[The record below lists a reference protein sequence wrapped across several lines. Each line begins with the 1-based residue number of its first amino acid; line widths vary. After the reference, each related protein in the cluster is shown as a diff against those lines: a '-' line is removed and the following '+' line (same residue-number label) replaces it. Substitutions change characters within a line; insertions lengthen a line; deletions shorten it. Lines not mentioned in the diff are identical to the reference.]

1 MRLIILGSLIF
12 LAGLC
17 SEAQAWGFH
26 FTSITPP
33 ATYADG
39 TAMNPDV
46 ITWYNICVAPENQV
60 PTNITDCTL
69 HTILYTPP
77 ASLSES
83 GEISGRY
90 CVYGETV
97 VDANA
102 NHPVEIGTNL
112 SGYTLMTN
120 SGVPVCHTFQA
131 VTIPL
136 APSNM
141 EADPI

>member
-17 SEAQAWGFH
+17 SEAQAWGFRI
-26 FTSITPP
+26 TSVTPP

-39 TAMNPDV
+39 TAMNLDV
-46 ITWYNICVAPENQV
+46 ITWYNVCVAPENQT

-69 HTILYTPP
+69 HTILYAPP
-77 ASLSES
+77 ANLADP

-90 CVYGETV
+90 CVYAETV
-97 VDANA
+97 VNANA
-102 NHPVEIGTNL
+102 DHPVEIGTNL
-112 SGYTLMTN
+112 SGYALMTN
-120 SGVPVCHTFQA
+120 SGVAVCHTFEA
-131 VTIPL
+131 VTIPM

-141 EADPI
+141 EASPI